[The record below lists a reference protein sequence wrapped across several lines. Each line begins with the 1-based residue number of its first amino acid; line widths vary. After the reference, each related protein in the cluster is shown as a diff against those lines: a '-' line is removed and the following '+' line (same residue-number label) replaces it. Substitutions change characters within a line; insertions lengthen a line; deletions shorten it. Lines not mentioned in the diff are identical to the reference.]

1 MTTQVK
7 SKRFRLRRTS
17 SAQDNVTTPPDRPS
31 QDMSSRNSP
40 FMAPAQIYDA
50 ELADEDNP
58 DTSVPPAQTGA
69 ERVAV
74 APVQIRKEPRTVP
87 ANPVPAKAL
96 TLGTPP
102 KAAEVGASS
111 GQAGRSDP
119 DKPERARDAKP
130 VAKTDEPAE
139 KPAQDQTTSTDLE
152 GTPKVLDTIDS
163 IRAEGLTARQLRMAM
178 RVAQKHGLR
187 PTSAH
192 DAVLMLRERGI
203 DPFARGKM
211 LDLVATDDP
220 EPSRALTTRPES
232 APAMREESSDPVS
245 IAKERMARLAADR
258 EKELRKVQRDIARRR
273 RKRLLHLGARLLVF
287 VTLPTFIATWYFYV
301 IATPMYATESQFVIQ
316 QADGGAPGDLS
327 SMLPSAAGMGLG
339 GQNEAASVQSYL
351 QSRAAMQ
358 RLNQEEGFKDHF
370 IDERI
375 DLLRRLPADAT
386 DEAAFRLF
394 KRHVLIGYD
403 PTEGVVRLEV
413 IAASPED
420 SERFSR
426 ALIRFAEEH
435 VDMMTQRLRDSQM
448 TEARQSLEDAQQ
460 KLIEARLAVVD
471 LQERSAV
478 MSGEVELSL
487 LSQQIGA
494 LEAELT
500 QTRLSLQEIRSNPRP
515 NPARLQPLER
525 REEALR
531 AQIETLRGSM
541 TRDSSDGVSLAR
553 TQSQLIM
560 AEAEV
565 QTREMMRAQAMQQLE
580 SARIEVSRQVRY
592 LALSVE
598 PVAPDEPTYPRKLEN
613 SALAFLIF
621 FGIYLFVSMTGSVL
635 REQISG

>member
-1 MTTQVK
+1 MTTQVR

-17 SAQDNVTTPPDRPS
+17 ATQDNDAHTPDGTAPVSPPRK
-31 QDMSSRNSP
+31 SP
-40 FMAPAQIYDA
+40 FMTPAPIFDA
-50 ELADEDNP
+50 ELADEAGE
-58 DTSVPPAQTGA
+58 DTSAPTNREA
-69 ERVAV
+69 ERAPA
-74 APVQIRKEPRTVP
+74 APVQIRKEPRKASEQNAP
-87 ANPVPAKAL
+87 KAL
-96 TLGTPP
+96 KLGAPLTQRE
-102 KAAEVGASS
+102 AASS
-111 GQAGRSDP
+111 QPRPKGSDNP
-119 DKPERARDAKP
+119 KEASDQKPSATTADSTTP
-130 VAKTDEPAE
+130 
-139 KPAQDQTTSTDLE
+139 QDQPDSTDLE
-152 GTPKVLDTIDS
+152 GNPKVLDSIEN

-178 RVAQKHGLR
+178 RGAQKHGLR

-203 DPFARGKM
+203 DPFARSKM
-211 LDLVATDDP
+211 LDLVTTDDP
-220 EPSRALTTRPES
+220 EPSRALTTRQETSPATRDDS
-232 APAMREESSDPVS
+232 ADPVS
-245 IAKERMARLAADR
+245 VAKDRMARLAADR

-287 VTLPTFIATWYFYV
+287 VTLPTFIATWYFFV
-301 IATPMYATESQFVIQ
+301 IATPMYATDSQFVIQ
-316 QADGGAPGDLS
+316 QADGGAPGDLAG
-327 SMLPSAAGMGLG
+327 MLPSAAGMGMG

-351 QSRAAMQ
+351 QSRSAMQ

-370 IDERI
+370 IDDRI

-413 IAASPED
+413 IAATSED

-460 KLIEARLAVVD
+460 SLIDARLAVVD

-487 LSQQIGA
+487 LSQQIGT

-500 QTRLSLQEIRSNPRP
+500 QTRLSLQEMRSNPRP

-531 AQIETLRGSM
+531 AQIEALRGSM
-541 TRDSSDGVSLAR
+541 TRDSTEGVSLAR

-598 PVAPDEPTYPRKLEN
+598 PVAPDEATYPRKLEN